1 MAEHIYHLQK
11 YGGVSTRYTCPKCGR
26 KRCFTLYVDE
36 NNQKL
41 HDTVGKCD
49 HDSSCKY
56 HYTPRQYFADHPE
69 ARSGPSAADSQSGPP
84 RSVMPCHDRASQ
96 KPLCTIPIELVERS
110 CRPAVHSHLTLFLS
124 TFLDPLVLEQVV
136 EAYKVGV
143 TRGRDTIFFQI
154 DAYGRCRTGKIMR
167 YNPDTGHRVKDP
179 DCPGRIDWVHSA
191 LKRTHQL
198 PDKWELTQCLFGEHL
213 LLQYPEMPVALV
225 ESEKTALICA
235 ALMPQ
240 ALWLATGGKTQL
252 SESRLSVLRGRRVT
266 AFPDIDAYEEWQRKL
281 SALEGYNIVVSNL
294 LEKNA
299 SPEDRA
305 AQIDIADWLIRWKQG
320 RPIPVPIPKSILAVL
335 DRIPEDRKQAFLD
348 LVSDFDLVPVM
359 GSSMRPP

>member
-1 MAEHIYHLQK
+1 MAEHTYHLQK
-11 YGGVSTRYTCPKCGR
+11 YDGVSTRYTCPKCGR

-56 HYTPRQYFADHPE
+56 HYTPRQYFADHPDK
-69 ARSGPSAADSQSGPP
+69 ASPGKDSSATSPP
-84 RSVMPCHDRASQ
+84 PQRPE
-96 KPLCTIPIELVERS
+96 KPLCTIPFELVERS
-110 CRPAVHSHLTLFLS
+110 CRPYVHSHLTLFLS

-143 TRGRDTIFFQI
+143 TRNRDTIFFQI

-167 YNPDTGHRVKDP
+167 YNPDSGHRIKDP

-191 LKRTHQL
+191 MKRAGQL
-198 PDKWELTQCLFGEHL
+198 PKECELTQCLFGENL
-213 LLQYPEMPVALV
+213 LLEHPEMPVALV

-266 AFPDIDAYEEWQRKL
+266 AFLDIDAYEEWQRKL
-281 SALEGYNIVVSNL
+281 SALSGYNIVVSNL

-299 SPEDRA
+299 SPEDRT

-320 RPIPVPIPKSILAVL
+320 RSIPVPVHKSILAVL
-335 DRIPEDRKQAFLD
+335 DRIPKTKNRH
-348 LVSDFDLVPVM
+348 
-359 GSSMRPP
+359 SSTWSPTSISCP